1 MKLRNFG
8 VSRTG
13 TSVWRCGEC
22 RFDSSASNG
31 PQGPLARGAFRR
43 ATHAH
48 LTLRGGGEMVSFL
61 GSLTRNTATP
71 ENQNPEQCTTAAS
84 QVSFDS

>member
-43 ATHAH
+43 ATHAR
-48 LTLRGGGEMVSFL
+48 LTFRGGGEMVLFQ

-71 ENQNPEQCTTAAS
+71 QNQIPEQRATAAG
-84 QVSFDS
+84 QVPFDS